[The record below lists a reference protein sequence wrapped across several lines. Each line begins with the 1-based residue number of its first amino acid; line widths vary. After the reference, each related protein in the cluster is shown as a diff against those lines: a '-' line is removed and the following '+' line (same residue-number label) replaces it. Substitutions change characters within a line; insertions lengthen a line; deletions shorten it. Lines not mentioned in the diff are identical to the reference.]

1 MLENAAALATRR
13 DAWGWSY
20 FLLRI
25 FLAGVG
31 VSSSVKSGPESLSI
45 SDSVSTSGFLRGDLP
60 QQFLLTVSS
69 SPSTYS
75 MVAALT
81 LVAVAKALRDSV
93 SLAAALA
100 LLGEPLLAF
109 RIWARDSS
117 TARVVQVGVGHGEQE
132 WRVGGGEAAH
142 GWCHV

>member
-1 MLENAAALATRR
+1 
-13 DAWGWSY
+13 
-20 FLLRI
+20 
-25 FLAGVG
+25 
-31 VSSSVKSGPESLSI
+31 
-45 SDSVSTSGFLRGDLP
+45 
-60 QQFLLTVSS
+60 
-69 SPSTYS
+69 

-132 WRVGGGEAAH
+132 HVFVSVCFPGSRP
-142 GWCHV
+142 CH